1 MTPSAKCEALIK
13 SFETCARKIPD
24 GRFHAY
30 MPTPNDVWTCGWGTT
45 RGVTANTIW
54 SQDECDRHFRDDL
67 KTFGIGVMAA
77 LTDAP
82 TTQNQFD
89 ACVSLAYNIGLRNFA
104 NSSVLR
110 KHKAGDYDGA
120 ADAFRMWVKQAGV
133 TLNGLVRR
141 RLAERKLYLGES

>member
-13 SFETCARKIPD
+13 SFEGCRLT
-24 GRFHAY
+24 AY
-30 MPTPNDVWTCGWGTT
+30 MPTPNDVPTIGWGST
-45 RGVTANTIW
+45 GKDIHLGDVW
-54 SQDECDRHFRDDL
+54 SQDKADARFHDNL
-67 KTFGIGVMAA
+67 KRFGVGVQAC
-77 LTDAP
+77 LVDTP
-82 TTQNQFD
+82 TTQDQFD
-89 ACVSLAYNIGLRNFA
+89 AMCSLAYNIGLGNFSH
-104 NSSVLR
+104 SSVLR